1 MWGSEFTIKAAT
13 LQRDSVEFIPGPML
27 VEVDPV
33 EVTDIRQAGLLGWKG
48 ALVIEPSREAPP
60 DLARIVPHRAC
71 CQEPSE
77 TAAAPFL

>member
-33 EVTDIRQAGLLGWKG
+33 DVAEIRRGSSNGK
-48 ALVIEPSREAPP
+48 
-60 DLARIVPHRAC
+60 ARW
-71 CQEPSE
+71 
-77 TAAAPFL
+77 